1 MYRNKKTTSIVLFFL
16 TAYAISWMS
25 FLKKKERMTEGK
37 WCCHLQLVDD
47 STRWW
52 TETTALCSNSGNW
65 LTVCLFFFG
74 GGWLMILL
82 LLQGTQQIL
91 LCLSVATWII
101 EKVVSSITV
110 LFVYTYIFGN
120 KITILFK
127 DVENSI
133 PSYKTSIPFIIPYLH
148 LAFFLSLALS
158 LLPCHPSSWR

>member
-1 MYRNKKTTSIVLFFL
+1 
-16 TAYAISWMS
+16 
-25 FLKKKERMTEGK
+25 
-37 WCCHLQLVDD
+37 
-47 STRWW
+47 
-52 TETTALCSNSGNW
+52 
-65 LTVCLFFFG
+65 
-74 GGWLMILL
+74 MILL

-158 LLPCHPSSWR
+158 LLPCHPSSWRQPCLLSHPSVSIHQDRIRFSALLTPLHIRLHNIIKQGCGGMISELKLSFSFSIYFCSSIY

>member
-1 MYRNKKTTSIVLFFL
+1 MYRNKKKHQLCFF
-16 TAYAISWMS
+16 SWLPMQS
-25 FLKKKERMTEGK
+25 AECRFWKRRKE

-65 LTVCLFFFG
+65 LTVCFG

-82 LLQGTQQIL
+82 LFQGTQQIL

-120 KITILFK
+120 KRTILFK
-127 DVENSI
+127 HVENSI

-158 LLPCHPSSWR
+158 LLLCHPSSWR